1 MKKATFGLSFF
12 VFVQS
17 SITLFFHF
25 CIVKPVF
32 IILKPKDKISK
43 IKLKN
48 REGKKYKT
56 LIISTI
62 C

>member
-12 VFVQS
+12 CAIFYNF
-17 SITLFFHF
+17 IFHF